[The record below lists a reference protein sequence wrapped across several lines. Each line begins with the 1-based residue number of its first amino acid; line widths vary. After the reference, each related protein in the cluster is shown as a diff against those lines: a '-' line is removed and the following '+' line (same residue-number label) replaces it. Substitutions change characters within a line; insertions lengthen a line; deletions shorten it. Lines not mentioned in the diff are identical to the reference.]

1 MQLSLKYNAIPENK
15 KVLKD
20 EWGHIK
26 VKVNATGQTHQL
38 LYEYQN
44 Q

>member
-26 VKVNATGQTHQL
+26 VKVNATGQTYQS